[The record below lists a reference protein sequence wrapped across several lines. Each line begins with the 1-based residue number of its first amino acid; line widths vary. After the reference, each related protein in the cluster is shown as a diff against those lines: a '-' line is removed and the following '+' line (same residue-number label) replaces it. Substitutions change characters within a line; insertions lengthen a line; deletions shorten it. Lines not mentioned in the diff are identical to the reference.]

1 MTWNGFS
8 YNHTD
13 INVVDRTIYQYN
25 VVDFIHVFILLCV
38 VVLCLTYGLVWF
50 IVFNATFNNISVISW
65 WSALLVEETGVSGE
79 KHRLA
84 PSH

>member
-13 INVVDRTIYQYN
+13 INVVDRTINQYN

-84 PSH
+84 ASH